1 MPSTCLQVLKQ
12 MALTPVISK
21 HPGTLYQDASNT
33 HSSVCTHRLRGVQG
47 GVLLITF
54 LPNKISTEIP
64 ECTAY
69 ICLFQVF
76 PQITKKLILSSHMRK
91 RTDTQPKKITSLLFV
106 SQFNLE
112 GSIKKLLLCYV
123 PQTLLNINTLTDTL
137 HNFH

>member
-1 MPSTCLQVLKQ
+1 MASSTAFGGFMGPGKTYEPSPGFMPQKHSKDRASEEPAMERHKSCHTCLQVLKQ
-12 MALTPVISK
+12 MALTLVISK

-33 HSSVCTHRLRGVQG
+33 HSAVCTHRLRGVQG

-76 PQITKKLILSSHMRK
+76 P
-91 RTDTQPKKITSLLFV
+91 
-106 SQFNLE
+106 
-112 GSIKKLLLCYV
+112 
-123 PQTLLNINTLTDTL
+123 
-137 HNFH
+137 

>member
-54 LPNKISTEIP
+54 LPNEISTEIP
-64 ECTAY
+64 ECNCIHMPVSGVSLDY
-69 ICLFQVF
+69 
-76 PQITKKLILSSHMRK
+76 KKTHFIISHEEKNRYS
-91 RTDTQPKKITSLLFV
+91 T
-106 SQFNLE
+106 
-112 GSIKKLLLCYV
+112 
-123 PQTLLNINTLTDTL
+123 
-137 HNFH
+137 